1 MAAPSLRRLI
11 ELPGVADLE
20 RAAVL
25 KPLPEIGELRPPD
38 PAIDACAKA
47 LFGLTPDEAEA
58 TPRPENWDGIEDR
71 PIARQVAAFEAAG
84 WDVTDNKRRPLRV
97 LVYFSQPL
105 WLALRGV
112 AGALP
117 FDAEARDPQAEDSH
131 AWGSTLAAEAARFR
145 KR

>member
-1 MAAPSLRRLI
+1 MPSPLRRLLD
-11 ELPGVADLE
+11 LPGVADLE

-25 KPLPEIGELRPPD
+25 KPLPAIGEIRTADPD
-38 PAIDACAKA
+38 VDACART

-58 TPRPENWDGIEDR
+58 IARPEDWDGIEDR
-71 PIARQVAAFEAAG
+71 PLPRQVAAFENAG

-97 LVYFSQPL
+97 LAYFSAPL

-112 AGALP
+112 AGQLP
-117 FDAEARDPQAEDSH
+117 YQAEPQPEDETRPQE
-131 AWGSTLAAEAARFR
+131 WGSNLAAEAARFR